1 MQMKDL
7 YQSVEVFFYWKRSGV
22 RGMLQ
27 QVVES
32 RVNGSE
38 CEKWER
44 GMNIGMVFI
53 IGVWLGLND
62 INRFGGDPGCG

>member
-1 MQMKDL
+1 MKDL

-32 RVNGSE
+32 HVNGFE
-38 CEKWER
+38 HQNGER
-44 GMNIGMVFI
+44 GMIIGMVFI
-53 IGVWLGLND
+53 AGVWMGLDDFNCAGRD
-62 INRFGGDPGCG
+62 SRCR